1 MRHTRSALIAAGLLA
16 ASLTGTAKADTTY
29 SRDDAGNWYVSE
41 TETPLRTIAAGEV
54 LAVREDAYSPVTTM
68 LVLTN
73 GTELIV
79 PSQQLAAT
87 GPLAPGD
94 RVLAV
99 YENRD
104 GAKVV
109 TWLDTEVPDQYES
122 R

>member
-16 ASLTGTAKADTTY
+16 ASFTGTAAAQTTY
-29 SRDDAGNWYVSE
+29 THDDAGNWYV
-41 TETPLRTIAAGEV
+41 TEGQTPLRGITAGEV
-54 LAVREDAYSPVTTM
+54 RAVREDVYSPVTTM

-79 PSQQLAAT
+79 PEQQLAAT
-87 GPLAPGD
+87 GPLSPGD

-99 YENRD
+99 YESRD
-104 GAKVV
+104 GTNIV

>member
-16 ASLTGTAKADTTY
+16 ASLTGTAKADTIYT
-29 SRDDAGNWYVSE
+29 RDDAGNWYVSE
-41 TETPLRTIAAGEV
+41 TETPLRGITAGEV
-54 LAVREDAYSPVTTM
+54 LAVREDVYSPVTTM

-79 PSQQLAAT
+79 MTQQLEAT
-87 GPLAPGD
+87 GSLAPGD
-94 RVLAV
+94 RILAV

-104 GAKVV
+104 GANVV

>member
-16 ASLTGTAKADTTY
+16 ASLTGTVKADTIY

-41 TETPLRTIAAGEV
+41 TETPLRSITAGEV
-54 LAVREDAYSPVTTM
+54 LAVREDVYSPVTTL

-79 PSQQLAAT
+79 PMHQLEAT

-104 GAKVV
+104 GANVV